1 MKNNIDTKFYKY
13 TSFMIMFLFSITINL
28 FLISETLLTYLI
40 YYTAA
45 HLDHQFIVIYLISR
59 QNIIEFIIKWTFM
72 LTDLIEIHLDIP
84 FIMRQC
90 LIQFSDNTELWW
102 PLN

>member
-13 TSFMIMFLFSITINL
+13 TSFMIMFLFSNTINL

-45 HLDHQFIVIYLISR
+45 HLDHQLIVIYLISR
-59 QNIIEFIIKWTFM
+59 QNIILFIIKWTFM
-72 LTDLIEIHLDIP
+72 LTDLIEIHLGIP

-90 LIQFSDNTELWW
+90 LIQFSDNTEL
-102 PLN
+102 